1 MITVAEVYEEGGQ
14 EHGAR
19 LGQLDEWNRRLRT
32 VRLAGYSIRERSVR
46 GAGLGR
52 IMEVATVTED
62 FFDVIGVPAW
72 LGATPRLAPGDA
84 GIVIS
89 ATFARVLGHGTDK
102 DALGQAVTI
111 GDRRYDVTAV
121 MPAEFALPTEDT
133 HVWLAP
139 PGVAAEGSSSYRLV
153 GRMRRGATIAQAR
166 EDATQVAR
174 DLNGEAWSAAVR
186 SIEETLHGELRP
198 AMRVSIV
205 AALLVLVVACANA
218 VNLLIGRSLVRGR
231 EFAVRIAL
239 GCGRTRVVIAA
250 LAEGFLMATAG
261 FVLGLALA
269 WAGLR
274 GFAAA
279 ATGVLP
285 RVDAVT
291 IDSPTLFAGA
301 ALTILAAIACGAA
314 SAGVALRRDGPALLR
329 STATTGSRT
338 TVALRSWLVVGQI
351 ALSIVLLVGAGL
363 LTRTVE
369 RLLNE
374 ESGID
379 PDRAL
384 TARLMLADTAFVEDR
399 GAGAFVNALLE
410 RVQGLPGV
418 EIAGVGSMLPPADA
432 PLKISFVSPENN
444 DDSRPD
450 SITLSFAT
458 VTAGYFA
465 ALGTPLQ
472 EGRRFEPADN
482 LSAVS
487 PVILSET
494 AARFIHYPNGDPVG
508 RPMPWDL
515 APFEIVREE
524 SPVVGVVGDM
534 KYQGLDSPRAGS
546 VYVPWQRVPTG
557 VSHLVVRT
565 TDDPMALAPVIRDL
579 VRTLNPALPVPDVR
593 TLAEHVAGSISDRR
607 LRVVP
612 AVGFAGLALAVAL
625 VGLFGTLARAVAERR
640 QELAIRAALGASP
653 GRLLR
658 HVLRNGLIVA
668 GSGLAGGLLGA
679 AAIGRGL
686 GSLLYGV
693 SPFDPLTFGTVAV
706 AVVLAALAASALP
719 ARRAARID
727 PLGILRA
734 E

>member
-1 MITVAEVYEEGGQ
+1 MQ
-14 EHGAR
+14 
-19 LGQLDEWNRRLRT
+19 
-32 VRLAGYSIRERSVR
+32 
-46 GAGLGR
+46 
-52 IMEVATVTED
+52 VATVTEG
-62 FFDVIGVPAW
+62 FFDVVGMPAW
-72 LGATPRLAPGDA
+72 LGVTPGLAPGDT
-84 GIVIS
+84 GIAVS
-89 ATFARVLGHGTDK
+89 ATLARILGGGTDEG
-102 DALGQAVTI
+102 ALEQAVTI

-121 MPAEFALPTEDT
+121 MPAGFALPSEDT

-153 GRMRRGATIAQAR
+153 GRLHRGTTIAQAR
-166 EDATQVAR
+166 EDATRVAR
-174 DLNGEAWSAAVR
+174 DLNGEAWSATVT
-186 SIEETLHGELRP
+186 SIEETLHGDLRP
-198 AMRVSIV
+198 ALRVSIA

-218 VNLLIGRSLVRGR
+218 VTLLIGRSLARGQ

-239 GCGRTRVVIAA
+239 GCSLTRVVMAA
-250 LAEGFLMATAG
+250 LVEGLLISSAG

-274 GFAAA
+274 GFATV

-285 RVDAVT
+285 RVNAVT
-291 IDSPTLFAGA
+291 IDGPVLFLGG
-301 ALTILAAIACGAA
+301 ALTILVATACGAA
-314 SAGVALRRDGPALLR
+314 SAAAALGRDGSALLR
-329 STATTGSRT
+329 SKAATDSPATG
-338 TVALRSWLVVGQI
+338 ALRRWLVAGQI

-363 LTRTVE
+363 LSRTVE

-374 ESGID
+374 ESGIE
-379 PDRAL
+379 PGRAL
-384 TARLMLADTAFVEDR
+384 TARLMLADTPFVEGN

-410 RVQGLPGV
+410 RVRGLPGV
-418 EIAGVGSMLPPADA
+418 EVAGVGSMLPPADA

-444 DDSRPD
+444 EDSRPG

-472 EGRRFEPADN
+472 EGRRFEAADN
-482 LSAVS
+482 LATVS

-494 AARFIHYPNGDPVG
+494 AARFIHHPHGNPVG

-515 APFEIVREE
+515 APFEIAREQ

-534 KYQGLDSPRAGS
+534 KYQGLDSPRASS
-546 VYVPWQRVPTG
+546 VYIPWQRVPTG

-579 VRTLNPALPVPDVR
+579 VRTLNPSLPVPDVR
-593 TLAEHVAGSISDRR
+593 TLADHVAGSIADRR

-612 AVGFAGLALAVAL
+612 AVGFAGLALAVAM
-625 VGLFGTLARAVAERR
+625 VGLFGTLTRAVAERR
-640 QELAIRAALGASP
+640 RELAIRAALGASP
-653 GRLLR
+653 MRLLR
-658 HVLRNGLIVA
+658 HVMRNSLIIA
-668 GSGLAGGLLGA
+668 GSGLVAGLLGA
-679 AAIGRGL
+679 AATGRGL

-693 SPFDPLTFGTVAV
+693 SPYDPVTFGTVAV
-706 AVVLAALAASALP
+706 VAVLAVLAASALP
-719 ARRAARID
+719 ARRAARLD
-727 PLGILRA
+727 PMRILRA